1 MTNMGI
7 QPDTV
12 ILNAN
17 VITIDPGQ
25 PRAQAVA
32 ISQGRFVAVGDT
44 DSVSR
49 LAGPNTKVVDLT
61 GKTVLPGFIDAH
73 IHVLNSGI
81 RHVMAADCD
90 LRSIGA
96 IQEALREQSRK
107 PCGSRPGKPQR
118 ESGSKVSSSTIQRR
132 WSGASFPK
140 RTWIP

>member
-1 MTNMGI
+1 MVSLGTH
-7 QPDTV
+7 PDTV

-17 VITIDPGQ
+17 VITVDPRQ
-25 PRAQAVA
+25 PRARAVA

-49 LAGPNTKVVDLT
+49 LAGPNTKVMDLT

-73 IHVLNSGI
+73 IHVLNSGV

-96 IQEALREQSRK
+96 IQAALRESET
-107 PCGSRPGKPQR
+107 GEHFYFHGFSD
-118 ESGSKVSSSTIQRR
+118 
-132 WSGASFPK
+132 
-140 RTWIP
+140 